1 MKNQINKSKGPGVYI
16 PPPLFYVLIFLA
28 SVFTQKK
35 IPISVTVFHLMIA
48 KVAGVIFLIIALFF

>member
-1 MKNQINKSKGPGVYI
+1 MNTPINKSKGPGVYI

-28 SVFTQKK
+28 SAFIQKK

-48 KVAGVIFLIIALFF
+48 KVIGVIFLISALFF